1 MTKVFPN
8 PATNTE
14 LPAGGGNALVLTVW
28 RKSLLFNCKGF
39 TVFDGKGNIV
49 FRVDNYIA
57 GNKAEIVLMDST
69 GKPLLTIRRKRLSL
83 ADNWLVYD
91 GETVVNPRYSVKKH
105 VSLLLNSKSLAH
117 VSSESN
123 NKKSVMYQIE
133 GSYAQRCCVVYDQKK
148 RRMAEIKR
156 KEEVG
161 GVAFGVDVFRLVVV
175 EPEMDP
181 AVAMSLVILLDQMFA
196 SSPGRP

>member
-69 GKPLLTIRRKRLSL
+69 GKPLLTIRRKVRTIPYF
-83 ADNWLVYD
+83 W
-91 GETVVNPRYSVKKH
+91 
-105 VSLLLNSKSLAH
+105 VSYR
-117 VSSESN
+117 V
-123 NKKSVMYQIE
+123 
-133 GSYAQRCCVVYDQKK
+133 
-148 RRMAEIKR
+148 
-156 KEEVG
+156 
-161 GVAFGVDVFRLVVV
+161 
-175 EPEMDP
+175 
-181 AVAMSLVILLDQMFA
+181 
-196 SSPGRP
+196 